1 VEAACRASLAI
12 VKDPALR
19 ARLLPDH
26 PWGCKRPLF
35 SNDYYPAFNRPNVE
49 LVTDAIE
56 RITPTGVATSGGRE
70 CRLDTLIL
78 ATGFATTKFLSSIE
92 VTGRGGLAIADAW
105 KDGAQAYKGVTT
117 AGFPNLFMLYGPN
130 TNADSIL
137 SMLEYQADHVLRQI
151 QRIAREGLAWIDVKP
166 EAMDAY
172 NAELQREL
180 AALEMWQGG
189 CTDYYRAPSGR
200 IVTQWPRSMPEM
212 ERALAGLDEDAY
224 EVAAL
229 GR

>member
-1 VEAACRASLAI
+1 
-12 VKDPALR
+12 
-19 ARLLPDH
+19 
-26 PWGCKRPLF
+26 
-35 SNDYYPAFNRPNVE
+35 
-49 LVTDAIE
+49 
-56 RITPTGVATSGGRE
+56 
-70 CRLDTLIL
+70 
-78 ATGFATTKFLSSIE
+78 
-92 VTGRGGLAIADAW
+92 
-105 KDGAQAYKGVTT
+105 
-117 AGFPNLFMLYGPN
+117 
-130 TNADSIL
+130 
-137 SMLEYQADHVLRQI
+137 MLEYQADHVLRQI